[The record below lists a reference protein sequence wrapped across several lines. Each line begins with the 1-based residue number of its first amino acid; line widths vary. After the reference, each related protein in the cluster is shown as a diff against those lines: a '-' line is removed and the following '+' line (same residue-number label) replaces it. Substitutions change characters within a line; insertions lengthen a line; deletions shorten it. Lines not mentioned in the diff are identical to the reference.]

1 MLRSHFSRRHAAK
14 PPFQKFCLPIVELQK
29 GCRLKAKEH
38 RDSTRQKEREFVSN
52 DRLRLFEGEIF
63 GCSMCLPSR
72 FLMYE
77 NLPRIDVNLVI
88 AARKTSGKA
97 LQQLHSCWRPMV

>member
-1 MLRSHFSRRHAAK
+1 MKIERRTSDTLKSHFSRRHAAK

-29 GCRLKAKEH
+29 GCRLEAKEH
-38 RDSTRQKEREFVSN
+38 RDSTRQKEREFV
-52 DRLRLFEGEIF
+52 
-63 GCSMCLPSR
+63 
-72 FLMYE
+72 MYE
-77 NLPRIDVNLVI
+77 KLPRIDVDLVI